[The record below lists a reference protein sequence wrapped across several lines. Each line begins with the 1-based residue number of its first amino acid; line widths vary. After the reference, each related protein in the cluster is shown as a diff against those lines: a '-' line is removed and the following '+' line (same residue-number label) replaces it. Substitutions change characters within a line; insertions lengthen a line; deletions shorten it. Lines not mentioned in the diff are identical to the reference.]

1 MEIIKRT
8 NPVIT
13 KTVKKST
20 TKKAATAKS
29 STKKTSSKK
38 TLAKSSTK
46 KNSSLKVEKPDVKI
60 VTPELISKILDALG
74 LKSFSR
80 PFAGLIDQG
89 DFGTVGTYIPL
100 YQGELEK
107 LPKNLKENAYEIAEG
122 RYGLICHLPRT
133 FDSPDGGKV
142 VSMKEIKDKKGNVL
156 RAEYTTDLGNT
167 MVATHELR
175 LMKLFTYVKNKKLP
189 VTVVTE

>member
-8 NPVIT
+8 NPIIT
-13 KTVKKST
+13 T
-20 TKKAATAKS
+20 TKKSVKKTTKKTAAKKTTAKKTSSKS
-29 STKKTSSKK
+29 STKKT
-38 TLAKSSTK
+38 T
-46 KNSSLKVEKPDVKI
+46 LKVDKPTVKI
-60 VTPELISKILDALG
+60 VTPELIGQILDALG

-100 YQGELEK
+100 YKGELEK
-107 LPKNLKENAYEIAEG
+107 LPKSLRENAYEIAEG

-142 VSMKEIKDKKGNVL
+142 VSMKQITDKKGKTL

-167 MVATHELR
+167 MTATHELR
-175 LMKLFTYVKNKKLP
+175 LLKLFTYVKNKKLP
-189 VTVVTE
+189 VTVVKE

>member
-8 NPVIT
+8 NPVIVT
-13 KTVKKST
+13 T
-20 TKKAATAKS
+20 TKKKAVAKKTASKATTKKGAS
-29 STKKTSSKK
+29 KKTSSKTSKSK
-38 TLAKSSTK
+38 TV
-46 KNSSLKVEKPDVKI
+46 SLKVVKPNVEL
-60 VTPELISKILDALG
+60 VTPELINEILLALG
-74 LKSFSR
+74 LKTFSR

-100 YQGELEK
+100 YQGEVEK
-107 LPKNLKENAYEIAEG
+107 LPKNLKVYAYKIASD

-142 VSMKEIKDKKGNVL
+142 VSIKEIQDKKGNIIK
-156 RAEYTTDLGNT
+156 AEYTTDSGNT

-175 LMKLFTYVKNKKLP
+175 LMKLLTYVKNKKLP
-189 VTVVTE
+189 FTIVVE

>member
-1 MEIIKRT
+1 MEIIKRV
-8 NPVIT
+8 NPVITTT
-13 KTVKKST
+13 KTVKKT
-20 TKKAATAKS
+20 TKKSAAKKSTA
-29 STKKTSSKK
+29 KKTSSKS
-38 TLAKSSTK
+38 SSTK
-46 KNSSLKVEKPDVKI
+46 KSTLKVEKPAVKI
-60 VTPELISKILDALG
+60 VTPELIGQILDALG

-107 LPKNLKENAYEIAEG
+107 LPKSLRENAYEIAEG

-142 VSMKEIKDKKGNVL
+142 ISMKQITDKKGKTL
-156 RAEYTTDLGNT
+156 KAEYTTDLGNT

-175 LMKLFTYVKNKKLP
+175 LLKLFTYVKNKKLP
-189 VTVVTE
+189 VTVVKE

>member
-13 KTVKKST
+13 TKTTAKKATVKKKTT
-20 TKKAATAKS
+20 TKKS
-29 STKKTSSKK
+29 STSKTSAKKTSI
-38 TLAKSSTK
+38 
-46 KNSSLKVEKPDVKI
+46 KVVKPSVKI
-60 VTPELISKILDALG
+60 VTPELIGKILDALG

-107 LPKNLKENAYEIAEG
+107 LPKELRENAYEIAEG

-142 VSMKEIKDKKGNVL
+142 VSMKEIKDKKGNTL

-189 VTVVTE
+189 VSVVKE

>member
-1 MEIIKRT
+1 MPLK
-8 NPVIT
+8 
-13 KTVKKST
+13 KSVKKT
-20 TKKAATAKS
+20 TKKSVTKKTT
-29 STKKTSSKK
+29 TKKTSTKTSTSKK
-38 TLAKSSTK
+38 A
-46 KNSSLKVEKPDVKI
+46 SLKIEKPAVKI

-100 YQGELEK
+100 YEGELEK
-107 LPKNLKENAYEIAEG
+107 LPKSLRENAYQIAEG

-142 VSMKEIKDKKGNVL
+142 VSMKQITDKKGKTI

-175 LMKLFTYVKNKKLP
+175 LLKLFTYVKNKKLP
-189 VTVVTE
+189 VTIEKE

>member
-13 KTVKKST
+13 TKTTAKKAVAKKTTTTKKST
-20 TKKAATAKS
+20 AKKTASKS
-29 STKKTSSKK
+29 STKK
-38 TLAKSSTK
+38 ST
-46 KNSSLKVEKPDVKI
+46 SLKVVKPSVKI
-60 VTPELISKILDALG
+60 VTPELIGQILDVLG

-107 LPKNLKENAYEIAEG
+107 LPKDLKENAYEIAEG

-142 VSMKEIKDKKGNVL
+142 VSMKEIKDKKGNTL

-189 VTVVTE
+189 VTTVKE